1 MFDRFIERPVL
12 STVISIL
19 IVILGVIGLT
29 SLPVAQYP
37 EIAPPTVVVSASY
50 QGANADVVLNSVVI
64 PLEEQINGVEGMSY
78 MTSSA
83 GNDGSA
89 RITITFKLGTDPDIA
104 SVNVQNRVAL
114 ATPLLPTEVTRSG
127 VTTRKTQSSNL
138 LIFTLYSDNPDYDQ
152 TFVQNYADINLMPII
167 KRVPGVGDASA
178 FGQRLYSM
186 RIWLKPDVMA
196 TYGLIPSDISTALA
210 EQNIEAAPGQF
221 GEQGGQAFQYTI
233 KYTGRLK
240 TVKEFGDMI
249 IRANGN
255 GRILRLSDIGRVELG
270 SINYGSSSS
279 TNGKPSVGV
288 AISQTAGSNAQDVI
302 KGSLQVLQ
310 DASTAFPKGLNYISL
325 FNINDFLSASISK
338 VIHTLIEAFIL
349 VFIVVFLFLQDFRST
364 LIPAI
369 AVPVAILGTFF
380 FLNLFGFTIN
390 LLTLFALLLAI
401 GIVVDDAIV
410 VVEAVH
416 AKLDEGYTS
425 ALKASKDAMHEISG
439 AIISITLV
447 MAAVF
452 VPVSFIGGSAGVF
465 YKQFGLTLAIAIIL
479 SAVNALTLSPALAA
493 LFLKPHKDE
502 NWKKKNLLQRFY
514 IAFNAGFDATKRKYE
529 KSVGFLSH
537 QKWIAFA
544 VIIIFSGLFIFLMK
558 TTPTSF
564 VPDEDLGTIMTDIAL
579 PPSASLERT
588 TAIADEVEKIAH
600 TIPEVVSVLK
610 ITGFGMI
617 SGSGSNYGM
626 VIMKLK
632 PWDERK
638 GKGEDVKSIIG
649 KLFAKSAGIRDATV
663 IYFAPPTLSGFGNSA
678 GFSFQLQNKSGKDIA
693 SFYKVNTDFLA
704 ALNQRPEIQY
714 ASTSFS
720 PNFPQYQI
728 NVNVAKVKEAGLTV
742 NDILNT
748 MQGYY
753 GGVYASN
760 FNQFG
765 KQYRVMYQADSAFR
779 TNPESL
785 NNIYV
790 RNANGTMAPITGFIT
805 LEKVYGPQSIARFNL
820 FTSIAITGSPNPGYS
835 SGDAIKAI
843 EEVAATTLPVG
854 YGYEFSG
861 LTREEIS
868 AGSQTVY
875 IFMLIIVFIYFL
887 LSAQYESYILPFSI
901 LLSLPIGL
909 SGAFLFARIFDVSN
923 NIYLQITL
931 IMLVGLLAKNAILIV
946 EFAVERRR
954 HGMPLIQAAIQG
966 AEARL
971 RPILMTSFAFILG
984 ILPLMLA
991 SGAGAAG
998 NHSIGTGAVGGML
1011 IGTLIGIFVI
1021 PTLFIVFQSLQEKI
1035 SGPPKLAL
1043 QQTNEPDE
1051 SAEKA
1056 SPTSENI

>member
-638 GKGEDVKSIIG
+638 GKGKDVKSIIG